1 MATDFKMKRVLF
13 AGLFHETHTF
23 VQGTTELSDFAVLR
37 GAEVLACAGDSS
49 PMGGA
54 LEAAN
59 RLGWEVVPAIDMRA
73 SPSARVSDAAFEW
86 FWDRF
91 ETAASECVAA
101 PVDGV
106 FLVLHGAMVTE
117 GIDDVEG
124 EFLSRLRRIE
134 GLESVPVFGVFD
146 LHANFTRQMA
156 MHSNCLVAYREN
168 PHADAR
174 QSAVRAVGLLER
186 AMRSGCVLQTSW
198 AHPPVIWPPTGTATA
213 LDPMAALLALARQL
227 EERHPEIWCVNVVAG
242 FSFSDVP
249 DAGVSFSVCSERSG
263 DARVAQGALDELVG
277 LAWKMRSLG
286 NVTERAAALVVSE
299 ALGSP
304 VNGLTVIAEPS
315 DNIGGGAP
323 GDGTGLLRVFLE
335 LGVENAAVVIA
346 DAVAVERLREWAAA
360 GGWTASRPAGR
371 CVIEVGGRLSEQD
384 AGPVEMEVELL
395 SLSDGRFELADKKSH
410 LASLG
415 GDWVEMGQ
423 CAVVR
428 HKGVTLLLTSRP
440 TPPMDLG
447 QWLSQGLDPAK
458 FAFIGAKAAVAHR
471 GAYAP
476 IAKRML
482 WVDTPGPCS
491 SKLDS
496 FKFRKLQRPIFP
508 LDPMDSPAWLESHL
522 SD

>member
-1 MATDFKMKRVLF
+1 MKRVLF

-23 VQGTTELSDFAVLR
+23 VRGTTELSDFTVLL
-37 GAEVLACAGDSS
+37 GVDILGCAGDSS

-59 RLGWEVVPAIDMRA
+59 ALGWEIVPAIDMRA
-73 SPSARVSDAAFEW
+73 SPSGKVSDAVFEW

-91 ETAASECVAA
+91 QTTASDCAA
-101 PVDGV
+101 AGVDGV

-117 GIDDVEG
+117 AIDDVEG
-124 EFLSRLRRIE
+124 EFLHRLRSIQ

-174 QSAVRAVGLLER
+174 QSAVRAVGFLER
-186 AMRSGCVLQTSW
+186 AMSSGCVPTTNW
-198 AHPPVIWPPTGTATA
+198 VHPPVVWPPTGTATA
-213 LDPMAALLALARQL
+213 LDPMAGLLTLARQL
-227 EERHPEIWCVNVVAG
+227 EERNPGIWCVNVVAG

-249 DAGVSFSVCSERSG
+249 DAGVSFSVCADHSCGEG
-263 DARVAQGALDELVG
+263 IVHAALEELAS
-277 LAWKMRSLG
+277 LAWSMRAHG
-286 NVTERAAALVVSE
+286 NVRERAAALVVSE
-299 ALGSP
+299 ALASP
-304 VNGLTVIAEPS
+304 VDGLTVIAEPS

-323 GDGTGLLRVFLE
+323 GDGTGLMRVFLE
-335 LGVENAAVVIA
+335 LGLENAAVVIA
-346 DAVAVERLREWAAA
+346 DAAAVERLWEWAAA
-360 GGWTASRPAGR
+360 SKWTASRPAGR
-371 CVIEVGGRLSEQD
+371 CVITVGGRFSEQD

-395 SLSDGRFELADKKSH
+395 SLSDGRFELADKTSH

-415 GDWVEMGQ
+415 GDRVEMGR

-428 HKGVTLLLTSRP
+428 QEGLTLLLTSRA

-447 QWLSQGLDPAK
+447 QWLSQGLDPSK
-458 FAFIGAKAAVAHR
+458 FDFIAAKAAVAHR

-476 IAKRML
+476 IARRML
-482 WVDTPGPCS
+482 WADTPGPCS
-491 SKLDS
+491 SNLESFTFHKL
-496 FKFRKLQRPIFP
+496 RRPIFP
-508 LDPMDSPAWLESHL
+508 LDPMDSPAWSQFHI